1 MKFDM
6 LSERAGAPT
15 GERARWTR
23 VSLRGKSVAMLAVP
37 VSALF
42 AALAL
47 IYFAEGDLA
56 NADQMVTRFYDTR
69 ATLVGLRSSLVDAEV
84 AMSGYLAARQD
95 YFLAA
100 YQRSRQS
107 VNHSLD
113 DLARLTYGTAEAVE
127 VLKIR
132 RQAAEEIALLDQWP
146 EHRGDDRALEE
157 LQKASFAERRGDIDL
172 FTQEQERR
180 FFAARYLRDVKRQR
194 FFRTVMAC
202 GVLGTLGALFMH
214 LMLAGRMVRRIHAV
228 EENARRLAH
237 GLPLDPFPPGTDE
250 IAALARQLDDAAYLL
265 HEREREVL
273 ESEARYRD
281 LFDRA
286 PIAFEETDP
295 EGVVRRFNQAVCSLL
310 KCSPDQLLG
319 RHAWDFVAPDQ
330 QEAFRTAMT
339 ERMTTGAQ
347 TSPFACD
354 YILED
359 GSGITVEVSESLVR
373 NNRGEITGMVR
384 SLLDVTERN
393 LAEVA
398 ARKVAQYAME
408 LRNKNEQL
416 ARALEAAR
424 SATEAKSRFLA
435 SVSHEL
441 RTPLNG
447 IIGFSELMHDGKLG
461 SVTEEHKEVLG
472 DILTSARHLLHLIN
486 DILDLSKVEA
496 GRMEFRPE
504 PGRIESLVYEVCDV
518 MRPLAERKRIVLTV
532 ETASD
537 LTAVIDLSKF
547 KQILYNYLSNAVKF
561 TPQGGKVAVRVTRE
575 PNSWFRLEV
584 EDTGVGIAPQE
595 IARLFQEFQQ
605 LPNNR
610 NADQGTGLG
619 LALTRHIVEA
629 QGGSVAVRSVPG
641 SGSVFSA
648 VLPLVTVPTVGA
660 LNSYGT

>member
-1 MKFDM
+1 M
-6 LSERAGAPT
+6 LSEPAGEPS
-15 GERARWTR
+15 GWLARLTR
-23 VSLRGKSVAMLAVP
+23 LSLRGKSVAVLAVP
-37 VSALF
+37 LVALF
-42 AALAL
+42 AALAV
-47 IYFAEGDLA
+47 IYFAEGDAA
-56 NADQMVTRFYDTR
+56 NADQMVSHFYDTR
-69 ATLVGLRSSLVDAEV
+69 AALVGLRSSLVDAEAAV
-84 AMSGYLAARQD
+84 NGYLAARQD
-95 YFLAA
+95 FFLTAFE
-100 YQRSRQS
+100 RSRQS
-107 VNHSLD
+107 VNQSLS
-113 DLARLTYGTAEAVE
+113 DLTRLASGSGDGPELTE
-127 VLKIR
+127 IR
-132 RQAAEEIALLDQWP
+132 RQAGEEMTLLDARRASGDAARAALEARQKALMGEVQGGINLFAEE
-146 EHRGDDRALEE
+146 R
-157 LQKASFAERRGDIDL
+157 
-172 FTQEQERR
+172 ERR
-180 FFAARYLRDVKRQR
+180 FLAARNLRDVKRQR
-194 FFRTVMAC
+194 LLRAAMTC
-202 GVLGTLGALFMH
+202 GVLGPLAALFLH
-214 LMLAGRMVRRIHAV
+214 LIVSGRMVRRIQAV
-228 EENARRLAH
+228 EENARLLAL

-250 IAALARQLDDAAYLL
+250 IAALARQLDNAAYLL
-265 HEREREVL
+265 REREREVL

-286 PIAFEETDP
+286 PIPFEETDC
-295 EGVVRRFNQAVCSLL
+295 EGVVRRFNHAVCGMM
-310 KCSPDQLLG
+310 KCAPGQLLG

-330 QEAFRTAMT
+330 QDAFRAAML
-339 ERMTTGAQ
+339 ERMATGVE
-347 TSPFACD
+347 TSPFFCD

-359 GSGITVEVSESLVR
+359 GSGITVEVRESLVR

-424 SATEAKSRFLA
+424 SATLAKSRFLA

-461 SVTEEHKEVLG
+461 PVTEEHKEVLD
-472 DILTSARHLLHLIN
+472 DILTSARHLLQLIN

-504 PGRIESLVYEVCDV
+504 PIRIQTLVYEVCDV
-518 MRPLAERKRIVLTV
+518 MRPLAERKRIVLSV
-532 ETASD
+532 DTASD
-537 LTAVIDLSKF
+537 LTAVIDPSKF
-547 KQILYNYLSNAVKF
+547 KQVLYNYLSNAVKF
-561 TPQGGKVAVRVTRE
+561 TPQSGKVQVRVTRE

-648 VLPLVTVPTVGA
+648 VLPLVTVLTPLV
-660 LNSYGT
+660 L